1 MRVKGATIQ
10 YLLLG
15 LALLAGVLWNLAQAG
30 EIKDLRVEAGATGTR
45 AEIRLDREAA
55 FQVLSLSNPDRLVI
69 DLPGTSFARGVAPPA
84 ANGLVEGVRTG
95 QPMPGTARIVFDLAS
110 PVVALKPRFEQGA
123 GGTRLVVEWPGD
135 GTGAASKP
143 IAAAPPAPTPANS
156 AVSTEAAPK
165 IDPAVSSSAATSRLI
180 AQMARDGQA
189 AQAAR
194 EAAASPASTASAS
207 SLPASPQPKTIDP
220 SRSVPDTNAQIRE
233 GSGTVASG
241 VPTRI
246 ATGQPT
252 PASPAPATAGASAQ
266 APVRTMQDV
275 MRRGGL
281 RPLVIAIDA
290 GHGGQD
296 PGARGPNGTREKDV
310 TLQIAKELARQV
322 NATPGLK
329 AYLTRDSDFFI
340 PLAQRYQ
347 KARKAKADLFVS
359 IHADA
364 FNKASA
370 SGSSVFVLSQRGA
383 SSQAAKWLASQENA
397 ADLVGGVRL
406 HDKDDTLASVLLDLS
421 QSATMKA
428 SEDMANH
435 VLSGL
440 KRLGKTHKPHVERA
454 NFVVLRSP
462 DVPSMLVETAFI
474 TNPEEERRLRDPG
487 HQRKLASAI
496 LDGVNTYFTRQ
507 PPPGTLYAAR
517 ASAEGGA
524 VSAGGGSP

>member
-10 YLLLG
+10 NILLG
-15 LALLAGVLWNLAQAG
+15 LALLLGVLWNLAYAG
-30 EIKDLRVEAGATGTR
+30 EITDVRVVAGATGTR
-45 AEIRLDREAA
+45 AEIRLDGAGDY
-55 FQVLSLSNPDRLVI
+55 QVISLANPDRLVV
-69 DLPGTSFARGVAPPA
+69 DLPGASLRRNVALPA
-84 ANGLVEGVRTG
+84 GAGLVKAVRKG
-95 QPMPGTARIVFDLAS
+95 QPVPGTTRLVFDLAGA
-110 PVVALKPRFEQGA
+110 VVALKPRVEQGSD
-123 GGTRLVVEWPGD
+123 GPRLVVEWPGD
-135 GTGAASKP
+135 GAATPGAAT
-143 IAAAPPAPTPANS
+143 AATTPTPA
-156 AVSTEAAPK
+156 AP
-165 IDPAVSSSAATSRLI
+165 DPAVASSQATSRLI
-180 AQMARDGQA
+180 AGL
-189 AQAAR
+189 
-194 EAAASPASTASAS
+194 PASQAGTDLPRPTS
-207 SLPASPQPKTIDP
+207 SPASPQPPVTREP
-220 SRSVPDTNAQIRE
+220 SRPVPDSPSSPLLKQ
-233 GSGTVASG
+233 GSGTVATG

-246 ATGQPT
+246 ATGVPT
-252 PASPAPATAGASAQ
+252 PPPPTPGTAPPPSAQVPSAQ

-275 MRRGGL
+275 KRRAGL

-296 PGARGPNGTREKDV
+296 SGALGATGAREKEL

-322 NATPGLK
+322 DATPGLK
-329 AYLTRDSDFFI
+329 AYLTRDSDYFI

-347 KARKAKADLFVS
+347 KARAARADLFVS

-364 FNKASA
+364 FTNPAA

-406 HDKDDTLASVLLDLS
+406 HDKDNTLASVLLDLS

-428 SEDMANH
+428 SEDMAGH

-454 NFVVLRSP
+454 NFVVLRAP

-474 TNPEEERRLRDPG
+474 TNPDEERRLRDPA
-487 HQRKLASAI
+487 HQKRLASAI
-496 LDGVNTYFTRQ
+496 LEGVNTYFTRQ

-517 ASAEGGA
+517 AEAAANGPQ
-524 VSAGGGSP
+524 GGGSP

>member
-10 YLLLG
+10 NCLLG
-15 LALLAGVLWNLAQAG
+15 LALLLGVLWNLAHAG
-30 EIKDLRVEAGATGTR
+30 EITDLRVAAGATGTR
-45 AEIRLDREAA
+45 AEIRLDGAGDY
-55 FQVLSLSNPDRLVI
+55 QVISLADPDRLVV
-69 DLPGTSFARGVAPPA
+69 DLPGSSLARNVAMPQGA
-84 ANGLVEGVRTG
+84 GLVKSVRKG
-95 QPMPGTARIVFDLAS
+95 QPVAGTTRIVFDLAGS
-110 PVVALKPRFEQGA
+110 VVALKPRIEQGA
-123 GGTRLVVEWPGD
+123 EGARLVLEWPGD
-135 GTGAASKP
+135 GEAARVAAEATTSTAPDSAAAS
-143 IAAAPPAPTPANS
+143 S
-156 AVSTEAAPK
+156 Q
-165 IDPAVSSSAATSRLI
+165 ATSRLI
-180 AQMARDGQA
+180 AGLPAGVPA
-189 AQAAR
+189 AGAPPVSQ
-194 EAAASPASTASAS
+194 PP
-207 SLPASPQPKTIDP
+207 PASPQPQTAREP
-220 SRSVPDTNAQIRE
+220 SRPVPDPDPMLKQ
-233 GSGTVASG
+233 GSGTVATG

-246 ATGQPT
+246 ATGVPT
-252 PASPAPATAGASAQ
+252 STAPAPVAGPPGSVP

-275 MRRGGL
+275 KRRAGL

-296 PGARGPNGTREKDV
+296 PGARGATGAREKDL

-322 NATPGLK
+322 DATPGLK
-329 AYLTRDSDFFI
+329 AYLTRDADFFI
-340 PLAQRYQ
+340 PLDQRYK
-347 KARKAKADLFVS
+347 KARAAKADLFVS

-364 FNKASA
+364 FTNPAA

-406 HDKDDTLASVLLDLS
+406 QDKDNTLASVLLDLS

-428 SEDMANH
+428 SEDMAGH

-474 TNPEEERRLRDPG
+474 TNPDEERRLRDPA
-487 HQRKLASAI
+487 HQRRLASAI

-517 ASAEGGA
+517 AEAGGA
-524 VSAGGGSP
+524 VPQGGGSP

>member
-1 MRVKGATIQ
+1 MRVKGATLQ
-10 YLLLG
+10 NLLLG
-15 LALLAGVLWNLAQAG
+15 LALLAGVLWNLAHAS
-30 EIKDLRVEAGATGTR
+30 EIKDLRVSTGATGTR
-45 AEIRLDREAA
+45 AEIRLDAESA
-55 FQVLSLSNPDRLVI
+55 FQVISLANPDRLVI
-69 DLPGTSFARGVAPPA
+69 DLPGARFGSGVSLPAPG
-84 ANGLVEGVRTG
+84 GLVKAIRKG
-95 QPMPGTARIVFDLAS
+95 QPVPGTTRIVFDLAS
-110 PVVALKPRFEQGA
+110 PVVALKPHFEPGA
-123 GGTRLVVEWPGD
+123 GGPRLVVEWPDD
-135 GTGAASKP
+135 GATGAGS
-143 IAAAPPAPTPANS
+143 AAAATASASTPS
-156 AVSTEAAPK
+156 GP
-165 IDPAVSSSAATSRLI
+165 DPARPDVDQAATAAAATSRLI
-180 AQMARDGQA
+180 SDLART
-189 AQAAR
+189 
-194 EAAASPASTASAS
+194 ASTAPVRNGATSTS
-207 SLPASPQPKTIDP
+207 PASPQPPTSSDP
-220 SRSVPDTNAQIRE
+220 SRAVPESGSVSSLPQQ
-233 GSGTVASG
+233 GSGTVATG

-246 ATGQPT
+246 ATGVPT
-252 PASPAPATAGASAQ
+252 PAPQTAATAPKTPDQ

-296 PGARGPNGTREKDV
+296 SGARGATGAREKDL

-347 KARKAKADLFVS
+347 KARAQKADLFVS

-364 FNKASA
+364 FTNPAA

-383 SSQAAKWLASQENA
+383 SSQAAKWLANQENA

-406 HDKDDTLASVLLDLS
+406 HDKDNTLASVLLDLS

-428 SEDMANH
+428 SEDMANY
-435 VLSGL
+435 VLGGL
-440 KRLGKTHKPHVERA
+440 KRLGKTHKPHIERA

-474 TNPEEERRLRDPG
+474 TNPDEERRLRDPA
-487 HQRKLASAI
+487 HQRRLATAI

-517 ASAEGGA
+517 ASANAGGA
-524 VSAGGGSP
+524 VGGGSP

>member
-1 MRVKGATIQ
+1 MRVKGATLQ

-15 LALLAGVLWNLAQAG
+15 LALLAGVLWNLAHAS
-30 EIKDLRVEAGATGTR
+30 EIKDLRVDTGATGTR
-45 AEIRLDREAA
+45 AEIRLDGEAE
-55 FQVLSLSNPDRLVI
+55 FDVISLSNPDRLVI
-69 DLPGTSFARGVAPPA
+69 DLPGSSFARGVQPPA
-84 ANGLVEGVRTG
+84 AAGLVKGVRTG
-95 QPMPGTARIVFDLAS
+95 QPVPGTARIVFDLAS

-123 GGTRLVVEWPGD
+123 EGMRLVVEWPGD
-135 GTGAASKP
+135 G
-143 IAAAPPAPTPANS
+143 AAAAKPTVASAADDTPAQ
-156 AVSTEAAPK
+156 APK
-165 IDPAVSSSAATSRLI
+165 VDPVVASAEATSRLI
-180 AQMARDGQA
+180 AELARKA
-189 AQAAR
+189 APPPSAPT
-194 EAAASPASTASAS
+194 SP
-207 SLPASPQPKTIDP
+207 PASPQPQTVDP
-220 SRSVPDTNAQIRE
+220 SRPVPETNSQVRQ
-233 GSGTVASG
+233 GSGTVATG

-246 ATGQPT
+246 ATGQP
-252 PASPAPATAGASAQ
+252 APAPPSTETAKQ

-296 PGARGPNGTREKDV
+296 PGARGPSGTREKDI

-329 AYLTRDSDFFI
+329 AYLTRDSDYFI
-340 PLAQRYQ
+340 PLTQRYQ

-364 FNKASA
+364 FTNPSA

-383 SSQAAKWLASQENA
+383 SSQAAKWLANQENA

-440 KRLGKTHKPHVERA
+440 KRLGKTHKSHVERA

-474 TNPEEERRLRDPG
+474 TNPAEERRLRDPS

-496 LDGVNTYFTRQ
+496 LAGVNTYFTRQ

-517 ASAEGGA
+517 ANASDGGA